1 VLWGGIQDKEL
12 DEKIM
17 KAVSSVT
24 LGEQRASYLDAFK
37 RVMDKYYFV
46 VAGHG
51 SNLLGVGTTVKGFD
65 TGFTWSQHRVD
76 GGVAFTWLDQ

>member
-12 DEKIM
+12 DTLIM

-24 LGEQRASYLDAFK
+24 FEEQRSAYLEAWK

-46 VAGHG
+46 VIGHG
-51 SNLLGVGTTVKGFD
+51 PDIIGVGSKVKGFD

-76 GGVAFTWLDQ
+76 GGVAFTWLQ